1 VVHQGEDLLA
11 LMARCCIDEVGK
23 VGRVQPSQLRVRY
36 PQLDGWDVTGE
47 RLQARP
53 VEEAGHADPVRVRTQ
68 EQASEQAAEA
78 DVDPDDPP
86 PPLHPGDLDLVCAHQ
101 PGPLDVDQL
110 SVENVRL

>member
-53 VEEAGHADPVRVRTQ
+53 V
-68 EQASEQAAEA
+68 
-78 DVDPDDPP
+78 DPDDPP

-110 SVENVRL
+110 SVENVML